1 MSNTRLRV
9 GPLSNTTVRV
19 GQQNSIKV
27 LTSAAGALALPTSL
41 NVIGGIASI
50 TELYVSGVSTFVGI
64 ATFINDVYIGGNL
77 YIKNDLNLDEITT
90 RNTNITEN
98 ANIAGIVTVSGAF
111 YYGQYTTGALAY
123 FDNSGLMVSTGST
136 NDAVDYTNYIL
147 TTNNSG
153 EPTWSNTIDGG
164 TY

>member
-1 MSNTRLRV
+1 MSNIRVKV

-27 LTSAAGALALPTSL
+27 LSSAGGALALPTSI

-50 TELYVSGVSTFVGI
+50 TQLYVSGVSTFVGV

-77 YIKNDLNLDEITT
+77 YVKNDLNLDEFTA
-90 RNTNITEN
+90 RNTNIT
-98 ANIAGIVTVSGAF
+98 GIVTVSGDF
-111 YYGQYTTGALAY
+111 YYGQYRTGGIAY

-136 NDAVDYTNYIL
+136 DDAIDYTNYIL
-147 TTNNSG
+147 TTDNSG
-153 EPTWSNTIDGG
+153 VPIWSNVIEGG

>member
-64 ATFINDVYIGGNL
+64 ATFINDVYIGSNL
-77 YIKNDLNLDEITT
+77 YVKDEITT
-90 RNTNITEN
+90 RNSNIT
-98 ANIAGIVTVSGAF
+98 GIVTVSGDL
-111 YYGQYTTGALAY
+111 YYGQYSTGGMAY

-136 NDAVDYTNYIL
+136 NDAVDYTNFIL

>member
-50 TELYVSGVSTFVGI
+50 TELHVSGVSTFVGI
-64 ATFINDVYIGGNL
+64 ATFINDVYIGSNL
-77 YIKNDLNLDEITT
+77 YVKDEITT
-90 RNTNITEN
+90 RNSNIT
-98 ANIAGIVTVSGAF
+98 GIVTVSGDL
-111 YYGQYTTGALAY
+111 YYGQYSTGGMAY

-136 NDAVDYTNYIL
+136 NDAVDYTNFIL